1 MFNQVARK
9 TVMMASTV
17 AMLVGC
23 SKGTGG
29 YSLLND
35 NSDYKQQAVIIPK
48 KIDVLWVIDN
58 SGSMQTSQNNLASN
72 FQAFINRFN
81 QQNYDFHMA
90 VVTTDAWQKQFNTNS
105 TAAKI
110 RDGGKFLDSNN
121 QVYYTHSG
129 VFVMDQNTANLSD
142 VFTTNIKQGTLGNG
156 DERAL
161 ESIKQALLEPTNSA
175 FRRDEAF
182 LAVIVVSDEE
192 DFSHSSTAL
201 RDGTENNGNPV
212 YPDPYTNPGLYTVKS
227 YQDFLDTYTNKAVN
241 GTNYSVSAITVPDDA
256 CKNQLSTDGFARK
269 IAKRVQELAGLTG
282 GVQGSLCSNFGSTL
296 QLISDSIIQL
306 SAVFKLTREPQEDTI
321 AVTVDG
327 VAVPKD
333 ATNGW
338 TYNATDWTITF
349 HGSAV
354 PAANANIKIDF
365 YPKSIQL

>member
-17 AMLVGC
+17 AMLAGC
-23 SKGTGG
+23 SKGAGG

-35 NSDYKQQAVIIPK
+35 NTDYKQQAVIIPK
-48 KIDVLWVIDN
+48 KIDILWVIDN
-58 SGSMQTSQNNLASN
+58 SGSMETSQSSLASN
-72 FQAFINRFN
+72 FQAFIGRFN

-90 VVTTDAWQKQFNTNS
+90 VTTTDAWLKQFNTNS
-105 TAAKI
+105 DAAKI
-110 RDGGKFLDSNN
+110 RDGGKFYNAQN
-121 QVYYTHSG
+121 QTYLTHSG
-129 VFVMDQNTANLSD
+129 VFVMDKTTPNLSS
-142 VFTTNIKQGTLGNG
+142 VFDINIKQGTLGAG

-161 ESIKQALLEPTNSA
+161 ESIKQALNEPTNSN

-192 DFSHSSTAL
+192 DFSHSAS
-201 RDGTENNGNPV
+201 GINES
-212 YPDPYTNPGLYTVKS
+212 YSNPGLYTVQS
-227 YQDFLDTYTNKAVN
+227 YKDFLDTYTKKSVY
-241 GTNYSVSAITVPDDA
+241 GLNYSVNAITVPDQA
-256 CKNQLSTDGFARK
+256 CADQLSTDGFSRK
-269 IAKRVQELAGLTG
+269 IALRVQELAGLTG
-282 GVQGSLCSNFGSTL
+282 GVKGSLCSNFGETL
-296 QLISDSIIQL
+296 ELISDSIINL

-327 VAVPKD
+327 VAVQQD
-333 ATNGW
+333 ANNGW

>member
-17 AMLVGC
+17 AMLAGC
-23 SKGTGG
+23 NKGTGG

-48 KIDVLWVIDN
+48 KIDILWVIDN
-58 SGSMQTSQNNLASN
+58 SGSMETSQSNLASN
-72 FQAFINRFN
+72 FQAFIGRFN

-90 VVTTDAWQKQFNTNS
+90 VTTTDAWQKQFSQTVNGLNPS
-105 TAAKI
+105 RI
-110 RDGGKFLDSNN
+110 RDGGKFYNAQN
-121 QVYYTHSG
+121 QTYYTSSG
-129 VFVMDQNTANLSD
+129 VFVMDKITPNLSS
-142 VFTTNIKQGTLGNG
+142 VFETNIKQGILGNG

-161 ESIKQALLEPTNSA
+161 ESIKQTLSDPTNSA

-192 DFSHSSTAL
+192 DFSHSGS
-201 RDGTENNGNPV
+201 GMNESYSNP
-212 YPDPYTNPGLYTVKS
+212 NLFTVQS
-227 YQDFLDTYTNKAVN
+227 YKNFLDSFTKKSEY
-241 GTNYSVSAITVPDDA
+241 GMNYSVSSITVPDAA
-256 CKNQLSTDGFARK
+256 CASQLNTDGFSRK
-269 IAKRVQELAGLTG
+269 IATRVQELAGLTG
-282 GVQGSLCSNFGSTL
+282 GVLGSLCSNFGSTL

-306 SAVFKLTREPQEDTI
+306 SAVFKLTREPQVDTI

-327 VAVPKD
+327 VVVPMD
-333 ATNGW
+333 LNNGW
-338 TYNATDWTITF
+338 SYNATDWTITF